1 MTAWAQ
7 RDLTP
12 VEAIGESDLAREFLS
27 LALGDPAWT
36 RLEPQSISGDPR
48 PGAEARIADPLW
60 MLGRQWQFGELE
72 GEDVGT
78 PVAVHVRRRGL
89 PVTAWAPAT
98 DGGAEP
104 RWRAWPQAALLDEL
118 VEHIPTPAADRGVR
132 FRAESGAQLQHELQ
146 AAGHAAAAAAALA
159 AYPLSAPPDPSD
171 PTGALDP
178 TADRLLAVLG
188 GSVPDGALA
197 EEALVGGEPDW
208 VASAANPDE
217 VRTIVADWLAWMRGF
232 PDAGGTWSTPRLEHS
247 FWLRCG
253 HGADQ
258 VVLRAD
264 EFGGGPVR
272 WHDLK
277 WEPSIRVNLD
287 GDDTLEAGD
296 AAALNLLAS
305 PLRYPGM
312 PAQRY
317 WQLED
322 GSVDVSAIEAQPHD
336 LARLCLAEFAL
347 ATGDDWLSVP
357 VDATAGGLTQ
367 ILEVSYTTTFGERV
381 VVSEAGES
389 RRARGFRMYE
399 ISGVDGSTLNG
410 VLLPPVAAG
419 TLEGPPVEEVLFLR
433 DEAANMAWAVE
444 RVVAGRSGDSRQRS
458 DEPRPAPPAVP
469 DDVQPR
475 DLVYRLQTQVPSHWI
490 PLVPIATGYAQ
501 VGLRKGAMERD
512 GQPVLAVGSL
522 LAPTPLTFPAEEIPR
537 EGVMVRA
544 GPVLARRPDGS
555 YAHWTAYRVRVGR
568 GEGSS
573 QLAFDS
579 AGEVTAS

>member
-1 MTAWAQ
+1 
-7 RDLTP
+7 
-12 VEAIGESDLAREFLS
+12 
-27 LALGDPAWT
+27 
-36 RLEPQSISGDPR
+36 
-48 PGAEARIADPLW
+48 
-60 MLGRQWQFGELE
+60 
-72 GEDVGT
+72 
-78 PVAVHVRRRGL
+78 
-89 PVTAWAPAT
+89 
-98 DGGAEP
+98 
-104 RWRAWPQAALLDEL
+104 
-118 VEHIPTPAADRGVR
+118 
-132 FRAESGAQLQHELQ
+132 
-146 AAGHAAAAAAALA
+146 
-159 AYPLSAPPDPSD
+159 
-171 PTGALDP
+171 
-178 TADRLLAVLG
+178 
-188 GSVPDGALA
+188 
-197 EEALVGGEPDW
+197 
-208 VASAANPDE
+208 
-217 VRTIVADWLAWMRGF
+217 
-232 PDAGGTWSTPRLEHS
+232 
-247 FWLRCG
+247 
-253 HGADQ
+253 
-258 VVLRAD
+258 
-264 EFGGGPVR
+264 
-272 WHDLK
+272 
-277 WEPSIRVNLD
+277 VNLD

-296 AAALNLLAS
+296 DAALNLLAS

-458 DEPRPAPPAVP
+458 GEPRPAPPAVP